1 MQLNKKRILLWVYI
15 LVACTLVR
23 GIFFI
28 QHINAPLQFTA
39 ELTEQLNEQLENE
52 YRIEV
57 EAGSTFNRIVNS
69 LAADGLIEY
78 PFDLRLYGRLSG
90 KANTIKAGDYQ
101 LTEGMSALDLL
112 EKMIAGQV
120 IVYQVVLVEG
130 WTLIQALDAIQSHP
144 MVTSTL
150 ASDNQSELKSALQS
164 LLQSEKYPEG
174 LIFPDTYNF
183 SRGTTDRVL
192 IERAAETM
200 QDVLAE
206 EWPGRDVGLPYNNP
220 YDALIMASI
229 IEKETGLASEREQ
242 IAGVFIRRLN
252 QGMRL
257 QTDPTVI
264 YGLGESYDGDLT
276 RTDLRT
282 ATPYNTYMNSG
293 LPPTPIA
300 LPGREAIA
308 ASLHPGQGDT
318 LYFVARGDGS
328 HYFSSTL
335 QEHEQAVQQY
345 QLSNTQ

>member
-1 MQLNKKRILLWVYI
+1 MLRNKKRILLWVYI

-39 ELTEQLNEQLENE
+39 ELNEQPDDQLENE

-57 EAGSTFNRIVNS
+57 EAGSSFNRIVNS

-90 KANTIKAGDYQ
+90 KANTIKAGDYL

-112 EKMIAGQV
+112 EKMIAGEV

-130 WTLIQALDAIQSHP
+130 WTLIQALEAIQSHP
-144 MVTSTL
+144 MVTSTI
-150 ASDNQSELKSALQS
+150 ASEDESELKSALQS
-164 LLQSEKYPEG
+164 LLQSENYPEG

-183 SRGTTDRVL
+183 SRGTTDKAL
-192 IERAAETM
+192 LERAAETM
-200 QDVLAE
+200 QEILAQ
-206 EWPGRDVGLPYNNP
+206 EWPGRNVGLPYSNP

-242 IAGVFIRRLN
+242 
-252 QGMRL
+252 
-257 QTDPTVI
+257 TDPTVI
-264 YGLGESYDGDLT
+264 YGMGESYDGDLT

-282 ATPYNTYMNSG
+282 ASPYNTYMNSG

-308 ASLHPGQGDT
+308 ASLHPDQGDT

-335 QEHEQAVQQY
+335 QEHQQAVQRY